1 MVLQKVV
8 PSLYVERCLHPASPN
23 PADHVI
29 SMKAEEDSDTEVS
42 EKPLPMSFPGIK
54 AEHMVSSMP
63 VCALLGSFHK
73 YLE

>member
-8 PSLYVERCLHPASPN
+8 PGICIERRPFPASPN

-42 EKPLPMSFPGIK
+42 EKPLPISFPGIK
-54 AEHMVSSMP
+54 AEHMVSSMH

-73 YLE
+73 YPE